1 MVQGGKFIRPDP
13 GELYTERRDI
23 AKYLTQL
30 GEFDLWGNLWDGFP
44 SWKGMAPLNKTVLK
58 NYKFTFAIEN
68 TWNQPGYITERIF
81 NSFYARNVP
90 VYLGAPDILDYVPK
104 ECFIHVRDFTKG
116 KRTFGTYQEIWK
128 FMKAMNKSTYQKY
141 IDAGQEYITN
151 NPKLK
156 LFGVENIVKT
166 VMEQVQKLD
175 S

>member
-1 MVQGGKFIRPDP
+1 
-13 GELYTERRDI
+13 
-23 AKYLTQL
+23 
-30 GEFDLWGNLWDGFP
+30 
-44 SWKGMAPLNKTVLK
+44 
-58 NYKFTFAIEN
+58 
-68 TWNQPGYITERIF
+68 
-81 NSFYARNVP
+81 
-90 VYLGAPDILDYVPK
+90 
-104 ECFIHVRDFTKG
+104 VRDFTKG